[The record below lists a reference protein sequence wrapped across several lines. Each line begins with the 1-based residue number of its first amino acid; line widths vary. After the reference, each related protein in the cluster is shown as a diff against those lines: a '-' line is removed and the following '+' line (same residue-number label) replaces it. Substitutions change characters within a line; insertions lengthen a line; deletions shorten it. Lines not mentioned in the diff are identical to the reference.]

1 MLTKN
6 TLTKFSFNRHLY
18 FVAFYL
24 ILCPTVVWWRYYYK
38 KIADE
43 TVQIVHRF
51 WTYWMHKYNTATLRK
66 ILRIKII
73 IIFKWTV
80 IELST
85 IVTTSQTIA
94 SYDSNM
100 FLPFSKNNV
109 PANIPEWYEKVNIS
123 NTIKHTKY
131 LIHPGVVCILYY
143 LSCFLVLILKVSYYA
158 CLWRGIFGVEFRWD
172 LRVSTWILK

>member
-24 ILCPTVVWWRYYYK
+24 ILRPTVVWWRYYYK

-100 FLPFSKNNV
+100 FFSFSKNNV
-109 PANIPEWYEKVNIS
+109 PANIPEWCCVHSVLPELFPCFNIES
-123 NTIKHTKY
+123 ELLCVSIKGDFWGR
-131 LIHPGVVCILYY
+131 I
-143 LSCFLVLILKVSYYA
+143 
-158 CLWRGIFGVEFRWD
+158 
-172 LRVSTWILK
+172 